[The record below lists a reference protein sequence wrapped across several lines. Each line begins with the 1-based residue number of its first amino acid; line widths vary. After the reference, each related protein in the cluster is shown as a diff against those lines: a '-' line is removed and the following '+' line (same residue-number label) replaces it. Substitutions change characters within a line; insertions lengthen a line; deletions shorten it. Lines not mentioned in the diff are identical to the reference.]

1 VDRACELLGWMLV
14 SVVAPLCSIHAVETP
29 GGDDDRQWLSFWL
42 IFTAVQALERFTSV
56 LLSRLPG
63 YYPAKLLFFLWLV
76 LFGGAGRLYD
86 AAHAE
91 LSGLHRM
98 LRRAYLARPRV
109 RRALD
114 AVALGPLLFG
124 RGPPSEEEHVRQL
137 ELAAALGS
145 LELVVADARSLG
157 LEALYRSLASPAA
170 IIEQYDERVLFAL
183 VHARAPPRPA
193 ARALEPAP
201 AAPPGA
207 LTAGGAGQMRKWGEQ
222 EARFLQ
228 VQLKGASD
236 LPVMDFGLLD
246 GRPGLCDPY
255 AVLFLVPPPA
265 AYHSDMSG
273 EATPPSL
280 QRAITRTPTPRRPSK
295 DSRLG
300 RALRYMRT
308 ERNLLWSSMGIG
320 PVGSL
325 GQYHKTVSSTQYKT
339 LEPVW
344 DETLELGLKGGHTDE
359 DGRYVNVDA
368 PFTSLRVELWDHD
381 RLSNDDFIG
390 ECSIPLSL
398 LMDGRIHVRPPPSP
412 PPARP
417 APAPRIRARV
427 RRPRGARG

>member
-1 VDRACELLGWMLV
+1 MDRACELLGWMLV

-280 QRAITRTPTPRRPSK
+280 AARDHADADAAAARPRTRGSGARCATCARSATCCGAAWGSGRWGAS
-295 DSRLG
+295 DSTTR
-300 RALRYMRT
+300 
-308 ERNLLWSSMGIG
+308 
-320 PVGSL
+320 
-325 GQYHKTVSSTQYKT
+325 QVSSTQYKT

-344 DETLELGLKGGHTDE
+344 DETLELGAQ
-359 DGRYVNVDA
+359 GRA
-368 PFTSLRVELWDHD
+368 HR
-381 RLSNDDFIG
+381 R
-390 ECSIPLSL
+390 
-398 LMDGRIHVRPPPSP
+398 GRAVRQ
-412 PPARP
+412 RG
-417 APAPRIRARV
+417 RALHLAA
-427 RRPRGARG
+427 RGAVGSRPTEQR